1 MSFFIRRSNEKRGS
15 KSKLKKPA
23 GPAGKKDAGVRYARK
38 RKAWDEEINSE
49 SEVDSDE
56 ATDTRK
62 AELASS
68 DEEAETAQEK
78 KLRLTKQY
86 LAQLEAGEADREEE
100 DGATRDAIS
109 HRLKQDQ
116 LELAGKLQREV
127 ADSLESPDLTQLR
140 ELRGHK
146 LPVTCVVISPDSK
159 HIFSGSKDCSL
170 IKWCVETGKKVKVI
184 AGGKKGTEKT
194 HVGHTSHILCLA
206 ISTDGKFLASG
217 DRNNVIHIW
226 DPHSLDSISSLTGH
240 RDAVSGLAF
249 RKGSHQLFSASH
261 DRSVKVWNLDEMA
274 YVETLFGHQDCL
286 TGVDSLSR
294 DRAVTS
300 GGRDRTVRV
309 WKIIEESQLIFHG
322 HVGCG
327 SIDCVSLIN
336 ESTFV
341 TGADDNSVSLWS
353 VNKKKPLTTVKQAH
367 KAGEGQGHQE
377 NWISAVVSLQN
388 TDLVVS
394 GARDG
399 SVRFWKCGA
408 EFKSLTCIASLP
420 VKGFV
425 NSLQF
430 SGDGRVLVV
439 GVGQEHRLGRW
450 WRDKT
455 ARNSLFIIPI
465 KKKS

>member
-1 MSFFIRRSNEKRGS
+1 MSFFIRRSSEKRTS
-15 KSKLKKPA
+15 KSKLKKPT
-23 GPAGKKDAGVRYARK
+23 GPAGKKDVGLRYARK
-38 RKAWDEEINSE
+38 RKAWDEEIDSE

-56 ATDTRK
+56 ATETRK
-62 AELASS
+62 AELVSS

-86 LAQLEAGEADREEE
+86 LAQLEASEADREDE
-100 DGATRDAIS
+100 DGGTRDAIS

-127 ADSLESPDLTQLR
+127 ADLLEFPDSTQLR
-140 ELRGHK
+140 ELRGHR
-146 LPVTCVVISPDSK
+146 LPVTCIVISPDSK

-170 IKWCVETGKKVKVI
+170 IKWCAETGKKLKVI
-184 AGGKKGTEKT
+184 PGGKKGTEKT
-194 HVGHTSHILCLA
+194 HVGHTAHILSLA

-217 DRNNVIHIW
+217 DRNNIIHIW
-226 DPHSLDSISSLTGH
+226 DPNSMESISTLTGH

-286 TGVDSLSR
+286 TGVDSLTR

-309 WKIIEESQLIFHG
+309 WKIIEESQLIFNG

-367 KAGEGQGHQE
+367 KTETGGYQE

-388 TDLVVS
+388 TDVVVS
-394 GARDG
+394 GSRDG
-399 SVRFWKCGA
+399 AIRFWKCGA
-408 EFKSLTCIASLP
+408 EFKSLTCIASIP

-430 SGDGRVLVV
+430 SGDGRMLVG

-455 ARNSLFIIPI
+455 ARNSIVIIPI
-465 KKKS
+465 MKKS